1 MSSLQ
6 KKAFKRDT
14 MKRVLGQKASLHIL
28 LAIALS
34 SVSESS
40 AGNNATN
47 TTDVPELSECEQ
59 LVDNRCPLSLQ
70 IDWWEIPPYIY
81 KDPEQTGGVIGIFPD
96 ILKKLVQECCD
107 PVDKSG
113 KPKQCVN
120 LNFTEVPSNDSEV
133 VKKHIG
139 MNGTVMSMPVYG
151 DMKDV
156 KFQSYPF
163 YPVVESP
170 GVVFIVK
177 KEDST
182 NAAKA
187 VMEAVFQ
194 GWPVLLLT
202 LIMAALSGIVIWA
215 LDTYWNPEEFP
226 RSFFKGT
233 WEGFWWAFVSMT
245 TVGYGDRAPR
255 SVLARTFAF
264 IWVLTGLVIISIFTA
279 TVTTSLTAISL
290 SNEIKLYGSEVVAL
304 KNTEEQRLGVRNN
317 AKVTEK
323 NMVEELKTSV
333 LDQTVS
339 GALLDS
345 YVAGYWA
352 RIAPNSVLKDSN
364 LRVGTVLDHQFAYGF
379 VIAGA
384 LQNDVTE
391 RCMRK
396 KLNSMETDI
405 TAIIQEKAKT
415 MEDTD
420 ESAAVEKTNNLFDAE
435 SPMFQRAIY
444 SCLGLVALLTICGL
458 IWEFA
463 YWRPR
468 QPKEAKTEIERIV
481 TPETSYESLVAMQCA
496 EIEEAMMNE
505 VQRFYIAW
513 NKKLEELKRRNGD
526 QIGGNE
532 MSVMG
537 MGISSGDMRSM

>member
-1 MSSLQ
+1 M
-6 KKAFKRDT
+6 RIIT
-14 MKRVLGQKASLHIL
+14 WTASLHI
-28 LAIALS
+28 AYVIIMNRVETVAS
-34 SVSESS
+34 SN
-40 AGNNATN
+40 ATNATN
-47 TTDVPELSECEQ
+47 TPSGACAAQVKS
-59 LVDNRCPLSLQ
+59 RCPLSIK

-81 KDPEQTGGVIGIFPD
+81 HDQDGLVSGIFPQV
-96 ILKKLVQECCD
+96 LKRLVEECCD
-107 PVDKSG
+107 KDPAEN
-113 KPKQCVN
+113 KQESVPSCVK
-120 LNFTEVPSNDSEV
+120 LNYSAVPSNDSEV
-133 VKKHIG
+133 VKKHIN
-139 MNGTVMSMPVYG
+139 MNGTLMSLPIYG

-156 KFQSYPF
+156 SFQSYPF

-177 KEDST
+177 KEDSS
-182 NAAKA
+182 NAAQA

-264 IWVLTGLVIISIFTA
+264 IWVLIGLVIISIFTA

-290 SNEIKLYGSEVVAL
+290 SNEIKLYGSDVVAL
-304 KNTEEQRLGVRNN
+304 SNTEEQRLGVRNN

-323 NMVEELKTSV
+323 NAVEELKDAIIGADSKIT
-333 LDQTVS
+333 

-352 RIAPNSVLKDSN
+352 NSAANTVLKDNN

-384 LQNDVTE
+384 LNNDATE
-391 RCMRK
+391 KCMRK
-396 KLNSMETDI
+396 KLNSMETEI
-405 TAIIQEKAKT
+405 TTIIQQKAQT
-415 MEDTD
+415 MEDT
-420 ESAAVEKTNNLFDAE
+420 ESSAAVEKTNNLFDAE
-435 SPMFQRAIY
+435 SPMFKKAIY
-444 SCLGLVALLTICGL
+444 TCIGLVALLTICGL

-468 QPKEAKTEIERIV
+468 QPKEAKTEVERIV
-481 TPETSYESLVAMQCA
+481 TPETSYENLVAMQCA

-513 NKKLEELKRRNGD
+513 NKKLEELKRRNGGQMGTSD
-526 QIGGNE
+526 AN
-532 MSVMG
+532 VMG
-537 MGISSGDMRSM
+537 MGVSGGDMRSM

>member
-1 MSSLQ
+1 M
-6 KKAFKRDT
+6 
-14 MKRVLGQKASLHIL
+14 RVFSWPASMCIVFVIFLNH
-28 LAIALS
+28 
-34 SVSESS
+34 VDVVTS
-40 AGNNATN
+40 ANATTN
-47 TTDVPELSECEQ
+47 TTGCQKQVN
-59 LVDNRCPLSLQ
+59 NRCPLSLK

-81 KDPEQTGGVIGIFPD
+81 KDKNGVVSGIFPSV
-96 ILKKLVQECCD
+96 LKRLVSECCD
-107 PVDKSG
+107 RDPSSTD
-113 KPKQCVN
+113 PNADIAECVK
-120 LNFTEVPSNDSEV
+120 LNFSETASNDSEV
-133 VKKHIG
+133 VKKNINL
-139 MNGTVMSMPVYG
+139 NGTVMSMPIYG

-156 KFQSYPF
+156 KFQSHPF

-177 KEDST
+177 KEDSS
-182 NAAKA
+182 NAAQA

-202 LIMAALSGIVIWA
+202 LIMAALSGIVVWA

-264 IWVLTGLVIISIFTA
+264 IWVLIGLVIISIFTA

-290 SNEIKLYGSEVVAL
+290 SNEIKLYGSDVVAL

-317 AKVTEK
+317 AKVSEK
-323 NMVEELKTSV
+323 NAVKDLKDAVIKQDPKVT
-333 LDQTVS
+333 

-352 RIAPNSVLKDSN
+352 KVASDPVLKNSD

-384 LQNDVTE
+384 LDEEATE
-391 RCMRK
+391 KCMRK
-396 KLNSMETDI
+396 KLNSMETEI
-405 TAIIQEKAKT
+405 TTIIQEKAET
-415 MEDTD
+415 MEEPG

-435 SPMFQRAIY
+435 SPMFRKAIY
-444 SCLGLVALLTICGL
+444 TCVGLVAVLTICGL

-468 QPKEAKTEIERIV
+468 QPKEAKTEVERIV
-481 TPETSYESLVAMQCA
+481 TPETSYENLVAMQCA

-513 NKKLEELKRRNGD
+513 NKKLEDLKRKNT
-526 QIGGNE
+526 GGQ
-532 MSVMG
+532 MSPNDMNVMG
-537 MGISSGDMRSM
+537 MGVSGGDMRSM

>member
-1 MSSLQ
+1 M
-6 KKAFKRDT
+6 
-14 MKRVLGQKASLHIL
+14 RVFPWPASVHVVFFIM
-28 LAIALS
+28 LS
-34 SVSESS
+34 HVDVVAST
-40 AGNNATN
+40 NATN
-47 TTDVPELSECEQ
+47 TTAGPSTKCQQQVK
-59 LVDNRCPLSLQ
+59 NRCPLSLK

-81 KDPEQTGGVIGIFPD
+81 KDDNGVSGIFPK
-96 ILKKLVQECCD
+96 ILKKLVTACCD
-107 PVDKSG
+107 RDPSQSNDQAEVKE
-113 KPKQCVN
+113 CVT
-120 LNFTEVPSNDSEV
+120 LNYTETPSNDSEV
-133 VKKHIG
+133 VKKQIDK
-139 MNGTVMSMPVYG
+139 NGTLISMPVYG

-156 KFQSYPF
+156 AFQSHPF

-177 KEDST
+177 KEDSS
-182 NAAKA
+182 NAAQA

-202 LIMAALSGIVIWA
+202 LIMAALSGIVVWA

-264 IWVLTGLVIISIFTA
+264 IWVLIGLVIISIFTA

-290 SNEIKLYGSEVVAL
+290 SNEIKLYGSDVVAL

-323 NMVEELKTSV
+323 NA
-333 LDQTVS
+333 VS
-339 GALLDS
+339 DLRDAVINQDPKVTGALLDS

-352 RIAPNSVLKDSN
+352 KVAKDPVLDN
-364 LRVGTVLDHQFAYGF
+364 PDLRVGTVLDHQFAYGF

-384 LQNDVTE
+384 LAASDQTE
-391 RCMRK
+391 KCMRK
-396 KLNSMETDI
+396 KLNSMETEI
-405 TAIIQEKAKT
+405 TSIIQTEAKT
-415 MEDTD
+415 MEEPG

-435 SPMFQRAIY
+435 SPMFRKAIY
-444 SCLGLVALLTICGL
+444 TCIGLVAALTICGL

-468 QPKEAKTEIERIV
+468 QPKEAKTEVERIV
-481 TPETSYESLVAMQCA
+481 TPETSYENLVAMQCA

-513 NKKLEELKRRNGD
+513 NKKLEELKRRNGQSPND
-526 QIGGNE
+526 VN
-532 MSVMG
+532 VMG
-537 MGISSGDMRSM
+537 MGVSGGDMRSM

>member
-1 MSSLQ
+1 MSL
-6 KKAFKRDT
+6 K
-14 MKRVLGQKASLHIL
+14 
-28 LAIALS
+28 
-34 SVSESS
+34 
-40 AGNNATN
+40 
-47 TTDVPELSECEQ
+47 
-59 LVDNRCPLSLQ
+59 

-81 KDPEQTGGVIGIFPD
+81 KDPNNGVSGIFPD
-96 ILKKLVQECCD
+96 ILKDLVRQCCD
-107 PVDKSG
+107 SEDSSNSDANVPS
-113 KPKQCVN
+113 CVH
-120 LNFTEVPSNDSEV
+120 LNYSEVPSNDSEV
-133 VKKHIG
+133 VKKQIDK
-139 MNGTVMSMPVYG
+139 NGTLISMPIYG

-156 KFQSYPF
+156 TFQNHPF

-177 KEDST
+177 KEDSS
-182 NAAKA
+182 NAAQA

-202 LIMAALSGIVIWA
+202 LIMAALSGIVVWA

-264 IWVLTGLVIISIFTA
+264 IWVLIGLVIISIFTA

-290 SNEIKLYGSEVVAL
+290 SNEIKLYGSDVVAL

-317 AKVTEK
+317 AKVSEL
-323 NMVEELKTSV
+323 NSVSELKDAVIKQDPKVT
-333 LDQTVS
+333 

-352 RIAPNSVLKDSN
+352 KVAENPVLKNPD

-384 LQNDVTE
+384 LKNAE
-391 RCMRK
+391 KCMRK
-396 KLNSMETDI
+396 KLNSMETKI
-405 TAIIQEKAKT
+405 TQIIQKQAKT
-415 MEDTD
+415 MEEPG

-435 SPMFQRAIY
+435 SPMFRKAIY
-444 SCLGLVALLTICGL
+444 TCIGLVGALTICGL
-458 IWEFA
+458 IWEFL

-468 QPKEAKTEIERIV
+468 QPKEAKTEVERIV
-481 TPETSYESLVAMQCA
+481 TPETSYENLVAMQCA

-505 VQRFYIAW
+505 VQRFYVAW
-513 NKKLEELKRRNGD
+513 NKKLEELKRRNGQSPSD
-526 QIGGNE
+526 VNII
-532 MSVMG
+532 G
-537 MGISSGDMRSM
+537 MGVSGGDMRSL

>member
-1 MSSLQ
+1 
-6 KKAFKRDT
+6 
-14 MKRVLGQKASLHIL
+14 MKVFLSRTSLHIL
-28 LAIALS
+28 FAIILIHVGETVAS
-34 SVSESS
+34 SNV
-40 AGNNATN
+40 TN
-47 TTDVPELSECEQ
+47 TTAGPSTACEVQ
-59 LVDNRCPLSLQ
+59 VNNRCPMSLK
-70 IDWWEIPPYIY
+70 IDWWQIPPYIY
-81 KDPEQTGGVIGIFPD
+81 KDENDEVKGIFPD
-96 ILKKLVQECCD
+96 ILKRLVEECCD
-107 PVDKSG
+107 KDPEQNNQGSVQS
-113 KPKQCVN
+113 CVK
-120 LNFTEVPSNDSEV
+120 LNYSKVPSNDSEV
-133 VKKHIG
+133 VKKQIN
-139 MNGTVMSMPVYG
+139 MNGTLMSMPIYG
-151 DMKDV
+151 DMKEV
-156 KFQSYPF
+156 SFQNRPF

-177 KEDST
+177 KEDSSS
-182 NAAKA
+182 AAQA

-264 IWVLTGLVIISIFTA
+264 IWVLIGLVIISIFTA

-323 NMVEELKTSV
+323 NAVEELKDAV
-333 LDQTVS
+333 LNTDVN

-352 RIAPNSVLKDSN
+352 KIAPSPVLKDPN
-364 LRVGTVLDHQFAYGF
+364 LRVGTVLDKQFAYGF
-379 VIAGA
+379 VISGA
-384 LQNDVTE
+384 LENEATE
-391 RCMRK
+391 KCMRK
-396 KLNSMETDI
+396 KLNSMETEI
-405 TAIIQEKAKT
+405 TTIIQHKAQT
-415 MEDTD
+415 MEDPG

-435 SPMFQRAIY
+435 SPMFRKAIY
-444 SCLGLVALLTICGL
+444 TCIGLVGVLTICGL

-468 QPKEAKTEIERIV
+468 QPKETKTEVERIV
-481 TPETSYESLVAMQCA
+481 TPETTYENLVAMQCA

-513 NKKLEELKRRNGD
+513 NKKLEELKRRNGGQMGTND
-526 QIGGNE
+526 MNT
-532 MSVMG
+532 VG
-537 MGISSGDMRSM
+537 MGVSGGDLRSM

>member
-1 MSSLQ
+1 MFIFAIIFCSIIVSSSGGNS
-6 KKAFKRDT
+6 T
-14 MKRVLGQKASLHIL
+14 TNSTGASP
-28 LAIALS
+28 
-34 SVSESS
+34 SVK
-40 AGNNATN
+40 
-47 TTDVPELSECEQ
+47 D
-59 LVDNRCPLSLQ
+59 RCKEKVKNKCPRSLQ
-70 IDWWEIPPYIY
+70 IDWWEIPPYVY
-81 KDPEQTGGVIGIFPD
+81 KDKDRNVVGIFPD
-96 ILKKLVQECCD
+96 ILSKLVKECCEEQPSQD
-107 PVDKSG
+107 AEDNDK
-113 KPKQCVN
+113 PCVQ
-120 LNFTEVPSNDSEV
+120 LNFTEVASNDSEV

-139 MNGTVMSMPVYG
+139 TNGTVMSMPIYG

-156 KFQSYPF
+156 TFQGHPF

-187 VMEAVFQ
+187 VMDAVFQ

-202 LIMAALSGIVIWA
+202 LIMAALSGIIIWA
-215 LDTYWNPEEFP
+215 LDTYWNPDEFP

-255 SVLARTFAF
+255 SVLARAFAF
-264 IWVLTGLVIISIFTA
+264 VWVLIGLVIISIFTA

-290 SNEIKLYGSEVVAL
+290 SNDIKLYGSEVVAL

-323 NMVEELKTSV
+323 NAVGDLKTLV
-333 LDQTVS
+333 LEQEVS

-352 RIAPNSVLKDSN
+352 TTAPNKVLKDSN

-379 VIAGA
+379 VIAGE
-384 LQNDVTE
+384 LEKDDTTK
-391 RCMRK
+391 CMRK
-396 KLNSMETDI
+396 KLNSMETEI
-405 TAIIQEKAKT
+405 TSIIQEQAKT
-415 MEDTD
+415 MEDPN

-435 SPMFQRAIY
+435 SPMFRKAIY
-444 SCLGLVALLTICGL
+444 SCLGLVAVLTVCGL

-468 QPKEAKTEIERIV
+468 QPKEAKTDVERIV

-496 EIEEAMMNE
+496 EIEDAMMNE

-513 NKKLEELKRRNGD
+513 NKKLEELKKRNGG
-526 QIGGNE
+526 QLGGNE
-532 MSVMG
+532 LSVMG
-537 MGISSGDMRSM
+537 MGLNSGEMRSM

>member
-1 MSSLQ
+1 VIDSSSGENSTTNSTGALIVSKCSQ
-6 KKAFKRDT
+6 KRLCIIFRTA
-14 MKRVLGQKASLHIL
+14 Q
-28 LAIALS
+28 
-34 SVSESS
+34 SVQ
-40 AGNNATN
+40 
-47 TTDVPELSECEQ
+47 D
-59 LVDNRCPLSLQ
+59 RCKEEVKNKCPRSLQ
-70 IDWWEIPPYIY
+70 IDWWEIPPYVY
-81 KDPEQTGGVIGIFPD
+81 KDKDRKVVGIFPD
-96 ILKKLVQECCD
+96 ILSKLVKECCYEHPSQVAED
-107 PVDKSG
+107 EDKR
-113 KPKQCVN
+113 CVQ
-120 LNFTEVPSNDSEV
+120 LNFTEVASNDSEV

-139 MNGTVMSMPVYG
+139 MNGTVMSMPIYG

-156 KFQSYPF
+156 TFQGHPF

-187 VMEAVFQ
+187 VMDAVFQ
-194 GWPVLLLT
+194 GWP
-202 LIMAALSGIVIWA
+202 
-215 LDTYWNPEEFP
+215 DTYWNPDEFP

-255 SVLARTFAF
+255 SVLARAFAF
-264 IWVLTGLVIISIFTA
+264 VWVLIGLVIISIFTA

-290 SNEIKLYGSEVVAL
+290 SNDIKLYGSKVVAL

-323 NMVEELKTSV
+323 NAVGDLKTLV
-333 LDQTVS
+333 LKQEVS

-352 RIAPNSVLKDSN
+352 TSAPNKVLKDSN

-379 VIAGA
+379 VIAGE
-384 LQNDVTE
+384 LEKDDTTK
-391 RCMRK
+391 CMRK
-396 KLNSMETDI
+396 KLNSMETEI
-405 TAIIQEKAKT
+405 TSIIQEKAKT
-415 MEDTD
+415 MEDTN

-435 SPMFQRAIY
+435 SPMFRRAIY
-444 SCLGLVALLTICGL
+444 SYV
-458 IWEFA
+458 
-463 YWRPR
+463 
-468 QPKEAKTEIERIV
+468 ERIV

-496 EIEEAMMNE
+496 EIEDAMMNE

-513 NKKLEELKRRNGD
+513 NKKLEELKKRNGG
-526 QIGGNE
+526 QLGGNE
-532 MSVMG
+532 LSVMG
-537 MGISSGDMRSM
+537 MGVNSGEMRSM

>member
-1 MSSLQ
+1 MSL
-6 KKAFKRDT
+6 K
-14 MKRVLGQKASLHIL
+14 
-28 LAIALS
+28 
-34 SVSESS
+34 
-40 AGNNATN
+40 
-47 TTDVPELSECEQ
+47 
-59 LVDNRCPLSLQ
+59 

-81 KDPEQTGGVIGIFPD
+81 KDESQTVRGIFPD
-96 ILKKLVQECCD
+96 ILKKIVHECCD
-107 PVDKSG
+107 KDPTSNEVND
-113 KPKQCVN
+113 PPTCVN
-120 LNFTEVPSNDSEV
+120 LTYNQVASNDSEV
-133 VKKHIG
+133 VKKNIG
-139 MNGTVMSMPVYG
+139 LNGTDMSMPVYG

-156 KFQSYPF
+156 TFQNHPF

-177 KEDST
+177 KEDSSS
-182 NAAKA
+182 AAKA

-202 LIMAALSGIVIWA
+202 LIMAALSGIVVWA

-264 IWVLTGLVIISIFTA
+264 IWVLIGLVIISIFTA

-290 SNEIKLYGSEVVAL
+290 SNEIKLYGSDVVAL

-323 NMVEELKTSV
+323 NAVEELKASV
-333 LDQTVS
+333 LDKTVQ

-352 RIAPNSVLKDSN
+352 KIDPSKVLKDSS

-384 LQNDVTE
+384 LENDATKK
-391 RCMRK
+391 CMRK
-396 KLNSMETDI
+396 KLNSMETEI
-405 TAIIQEKAKT
+405 TTIIQEKAQT
-415 MEDTD
+415 MEDPG
-420 ESAAVEKTNNLFDAE
+420 ESAAVEKTNNLFDAQ
-435 SPMFQRAIY
+435 SPMFQKAIY

-468 QPKEAKTEIERIV
+468 QPKEAKTEVERIV
-481 TPETSYESLVAMQCA
+481 TPETSYENLVAMQCA

-513 NKKLEELKRRNGD
+513 NKKLEELKRRNGGQLGTND
-526 QIGGNE
+526 
-532 MSVMG
+532 MTVMG
-537 MGISSGDMRSM
+537 MGVSGGDMRSM

>member
-1 MSSLQ
+1 MRVFCCP
-6 KKAFKRDT
+6 AF
-14 MKRVLGQKASLHIL
+14 VYVVSFIILSHVEVVAS
-28 LAIALS
+28 
-34 SVSESS
+34 
-40 AGNNATN
+40 NNATN
-47 TTDVPELSECEQ
+47 GSAPQATGCQEQ
-59 LVDNRCPLSLQ
+59 VDNKCPMSLK

-81 KDPEQTGGVIGIFPD
+81 KDSKKEVTGIFPK
-96 ILKKLVQECCD
+96 ILEKLVKDCCD
-107 PVDKSG
+107 GGTDKPS
-113 KPKQCVN
+113 CVK
-120 LNFTEVPSNDSEV
+120 LNFSEVPSNDSEV
-133 VKKHIG
+133 VKKQIDK
-139 MNGTVMSMPVYG
+139 NGTLISMPVYG

-156 KFQSYPF
+156 TFQNHPY

-177 KEDST
+177 KEDSS
-182 NAAKA
+182 NAAQA

-202 LIMAALSGIVIWA
+202 LIMAALSGIVVWA

-264 IWVLTGLVIISIFTA
+264 IWVLIGLVIISIFTA

-290 SNEIKLYGSEVVAL
+290 SNEIKLYGSDVVAL

-317 AKVTEK
+317 AKVTEL
-323 NMVEELKTSV
+323 NSVSELK
-333 LDQTVS
+333 DTVINQEPKVT

-352 RIAPNSVLKDSN
+352 KVAEDPVLKNPD

-384 LQNDVTE
+384 LKKAE
-391 RCMRK
+391 KCMRK
-396 KLNSMETDI
+396 KLNSMETEI
-405 TAIIQEKAKT
+405 TGIIQEQAKT
-415 MEDTD
+415 MEEPG
-420 ESAAVEKTNNLFDAE
+420 ESAAVEKTNNLFDAK
-435 SPMFQRAIY
+435 SPMFRKAIY
-444 SCLGLVALLTICGL
+444 TCIGLVGALTICGL
-458 IWEFA
+458 IWEFL

-468 QPKEAKTEIERIV
+468 QPKEAKTEVERIV
-481 TPETSYESLVAMQCA
+481 TPETSYENLVAMQCA

-513 NKKLEELKRRNGD
+513 NKKLEELKRRNGQSPGD
-526 QIGGNE
+526 MNVI
-532 MSVMG
+532 G
-537 MGISSGDMRSM
+537 MGVSGGDMRSM

>member
-1 MSSLQ
+1 MFIFAIIFCSIIDSSSGENSTTNSTG
-6 KKAFKRDT
+6 APP
-14 MKRVLGQKASLHIL
+14 
-28 LAIALS
+28 
-34 SVSESS
+34 SVQDSCKEKVK
-40 AGNNATN
+40 NK
-47 TTDVPELSECEQ
+47 
-59 LVDNRCPLSLQ
+59 CPRSLQ
-70 IDWWEIPPYIY
+70 IDWWEIPPYVY
-81 KDPEQTGGVIGIFPD
+81 KDKDRNVVGIFPD
-96 ILKKLVQECCD
+96 ILSKLVKECCYE
-107 PVDKSG
+107 PPSQVPEKEVKG
-113 KPKQCVN
+113 CVQ
-120 LNFTEVPSNDSEV
+120 LNFTEVASNDSEV

-139 MNGTVMSMPVYG
+139 RNGTVMSMPIYG

-156 KFQSYPF
+156 TFQGHPF

-187 VMEAVFQ
+187 VMDAVFQ

-202 LIMAALSGIVIWA
+202 LIMAALSGIIIWA
-215 LDTYWNPEEFP
+215 LDTYWNPDEFP
-226 RSFFKGT
+226 RSFFRGT

-255 SVLARTFAF
+255 SVLARAFAF
-264 IWVLTGLVIISIFTA
+264 VWVLIGLVIISIFTA

-290 SNEIKLYGSEVVAL
+290 SNDIKLYGSEVVAL

-323 NMVEELKTSV
+323 NAVGDLKTLV
-333 LDQTVS
+333 LEQEVS

-352 RIAPNSVLKDSN
+352 TDAPNKVLKDSN

-379 VIAGA
+379 VIAGE
-384 LQNDVTE
+384 LEKDDTTK
-391 RCMRK
+391 CMRK
-396 KLNSMETDI
+396 KLNSMETEI
-405 TAIIQEKAKT
+405 TSIIQNKAKT
-415 MEDTD
+415 MEDPN

-435 SPMFQRAIY
+435 SPMFRKAIY
-444 SCLGLVALLTICGL
+444 SCLGLVAVLTICGL

-468 QPKEAKTEIERIV
+468 QPKEAKTDVERIV

-496 EIEEAMMNE
+496 EIEDAMMNE

-513 NKKLEELKRRNGD
+513 NTKLEELKKRNGG
-526 QIGGNE
+526 QLGGNE
-532 MSVMG
+532 LSVMG
-537 MGISSGDMRSM
+537 MGLNSGEMRSM

>member
-1 MSSLQ
+1 MTGMSFN
-6 KKAFKRDT
+6 A
-14 MKRVLGQKASLHIL
+14 
-28 LAIALS
+28 ALS
-34 SVSESS
+34 ILSLVIISRAWETLASS
-40 AGNNATN
+40 NATN
-47 TTDVPELSECEQ
+47 ATSACAKQVSD
-59 LVDNRCPLSLQ
+59 RCPLSLK

-81 KDPEQTGGVIGIFPD
+81 KNEKGEVKGIFHQV
-96 ILKKLVQECCD
+96 LEKLVRECCD
-107 PVDKSG
+107 KDPEGIQLDSVPV
-113 KPKQCVN
+113 CVK
-120 LNFTEVPSNDSEV
+120 LNYSEVPSNDSEV
-133 VKKHIG
+133 VKKHIN
-139 MNGTVMSMPVYG
+139 MNGTVMSMPIYG
-151 DMKDV
+151 DMKDIT
-156 KFQSYPF
+156 FQNHPF

-177 KEDST
+177 KEDSS

-202 LIMAALSGIVIWA
+202 LIMAALSGIVVWA

-264 IWVLTGLVIISIFTA
+264 IWVLIGLVIISIFTA

-290 SNEIKLYGSEVVAL
+290 SNEIKLYGSDVVAL

-323 NMVEELKTSV
+323 NVVEELKNAVTDVQSKI
-333 LDQTVS
+333 T

-352 RIAPNSVLKDSN
+352 NNGENPVLKDNN

-379 VIAGA
+379 VITGL
-384 LQNDVTE
+384 LQNDATE
-391 RCMRK
+391 KCMRK
-396 KLNSMETDI
+396 KLNSMETEI
-405 TAIIQEKAKT
+405 TEIIQKSAQT
-415 MEDTD
+415 MEDP
-420 ESAAVEKTNNLFDAE
+420 EASAAVEKTNNLFDAE
-435 SPMFQRAIY
+435 SPMFKKAIY
-444 SCLGLVALLTICGL
+444 TCIGLVGLLTICGL

-468 QPKEAKTEIERIV
+468 QPKEAKTEVERIV

-513 NKKLEELKRRNGD
+513 NKKLEELKRRNGNQLGAGD
-526 QIGGNE
+526 SN
-532 MSVMG
+532 VMG
-537 MGISSGDMRSM
+537 MGVSGGDMRSM

>member
-1 MSSLQ
+1 MRVFCWP
-6 KKAFKRDT
+6 AFVHVVFFIILSHVET
-14 MKRVLGQKASLHIL
+14 VAAS
-28 LAIALS
+28 
-34 SVSESS
+34 
-40 AGNNATN
+40 NN
-47 TTDVPELSECEQ
+47 TTTATSCQKQVN
-59 LVDNRCPLSLQ
+59 NRCPMSLK

-81 KDPEQTGGVIGIFPD
+81 KDPNNGVSGIFPD
-96 ILKKLVQECCD
+96 ILKDLVRQCCD
-107 PVDKSG
+107 SEDNSNSDANVPS
-113 KPKQCVN
+113 CVH
-120 LNFTEVPSNDSEV
+120 LNYSEVPSNDSEV
-133 VKKHIG
+133 VKKQIDK
-139 MNGTVMSMPVYG
+139 NGTLISMPIYG

-156 KFQSYPF
+156 TFQNHPF

-177 KEDST
+177 KEDSS
-182 NAAKA
+182 NAAQA

-202 LIMAALSGIVIWA
+202 LIMAALSGIVVWA

-264 IWVLTGLVIISIFTA
+264 IWVLIGLVIISIFTA

-290 SNEIKLYGSEVVAL
+290 SNEIKLYGSDVVAL

-317 AKVTEK
+317 AKVSEL
-323 NMVEELKTSV
+323 NSVSELKDAVIKQDPKVT
-333 LDQTVS
+333 

-352 RIAPNSVLKDSN
+352 KVAENPVLKNPD

-384 LQNDVTE
+384 LKNAE
-391 RCMRK
+391 KCIRK
-396 KLNSMETDI
+396 KLNSMETKI
-405 TAIIQEKAKT
+405 TQIIQKQAKT
-415 MEDTD
+415 MEEPG

-435 SPMFQRAIY
+435 SPMFRKAIY
-444 SCLGLVALLTICGL
+444 TCIGLVGALTICGL
-458 IWEFA
+458 IWEFL

-468 QPKEAKTEIERIV
+468 QPKEAKTEVERIV
-481 TPETSYESLVAMQCA
+481 TPETSYENLVAMQCA

-505 VQRFYIAW
+505 VQRFYVAW
-513 NKKLEELKRRNGD
+513 NKKLEELKRRNGQSPSD
-526 QIGGNE
+526 VNII
-532 MSVMG
+532 G
-537 MGISSGDMRSM
+537 MGVSGGDMRSL